1 MPSDTYGRKF
11 QNVTGRLDKK
21 KKKEEQHNENLL
33 KLKTTKNE

>member
-1 MPSDTYGRKF
+1 MAGSFKMLQEDWTKR
-11 QNVTGRLDKK
+11 